1 MNSGNSP
8 SSRPALNPRPD
19 VEALLDPHNVV
30 IVGATD
36 KPGNWAQRCW
46 RNLGRYGYG
55 GSVYPLNPRREEVW
69 GTRCYTGY
77 SELPEPPD
85 HLAVFVPAPFV
96 EATLR
101 EGAAAGARS
110 ATVVSAGFDEA
121 PDPVA
126 VERGRQLSAAIAELG
141 IAVSGPNCLGNF
153 NGRAKFVTMTDNRP
167 QRAEP
172 GPIAIVGQSGGLV
185 MALKRTLEERGMDVG
200 YIVTSGNEA
209 GLKTADYIEYFAA
222 DPQTRVIVSYL
233 EAVREPHRFLAA
245 CAAAREAGKP
255 VIVVK
260 LGTSDNGRAAAL
272 AHTGALAGSIAAFDA
287 IAGDAGAVRV
297 ATLDDVV
304 EMAEYLLHARL
315 PKGDGLGAMTFS
327 GGLRGVLLDQ
337 AAAHGLSFPP
347 LAAKTRKRLG
357 KLLGVGTVIG
367 NPLDSGFGALTSRET
382 YIRCVEAMLDDPG
395 VDTLLLQE
403 ELLRSPEAGD
413 KEHNMRAVNALAAR
427 ARKPIAFVTM
437 ISHGLNDYARNLR
450 DGLRHVAFL
459 QEADKSLRTVR
470 SVISYAMRSSK
481 KAAAKRRDKPAPPAA
496 VRRLL
501 EQTGDRP
508 GPTPLSEVESKA
520 LLRAYGLRT
529 PRERLAGSAAEAARV
544 ARAIGF
550 PVVLKAVGADLTHK
564 SDAGGVL
571 LNNGTVSAVRQGH
584 GTILR
589 SVARKAKGVA
599 IEGVLVA
606 EQVAGDLELVIGASR
621 DPEMGTMVMFGSGG
635 VALELYRDVAFA
647 APTLD
652 EAGVA
657 ALVARTRAARLIDG
671 YRGAPALDR
680 KALVKALMAV
690 SRLACDLGDRL
701 ESIDVNPFVLRRR
714 GGIALDALVV
724 LAAAGR
730 DGPAP
735 DRKPC
740 HA

>member
-1 MNSGNSP
+1 M
-8 SSRPALNPRPD
+8 SSRKARTSPPTSNPRPD
-19 VEALLDPHNVV
+19 VEALLNPRNVV

-36 KPGNWAQRCW
+36 RPGNWAQRCW
-46 RNLGRYGYG
+46 RNLARYGFG
-55 GSVYPLNPRREEVW
+55 GPVYPLNPRREEVW
-69 GTRCYTGY
+69 GTRCYRTF

-96 EATLR
+96 EAVLR

-110 ATVVSAGFDEA
+110 ATVVSSGFGEV

-126 VERGRQLSAAIAELG
+126 IERGRQLSAAIAEVG

-167 QRAEP
+167 QPTEP

-233 EAVREPHRFLAA
+233 EAVREPERFLAA
-245 CAAAREAGKP
+245 CAAAKDAGKP

-272 AHTGALAGSIAAFDA
+272 AHTGGLAGSIAAFDA
-287 IAGDAGAVRV
+287 IAGDVGAVRV

-337 AAAHGLSFPP
+337 AAAHGLSFAP

-367 NPLDSGFGALTSRET
+367 NPLDSGFGALSSRET
-382 YIRCVEAMLDDPG
+382 YIRCVEALVDDPG
-395 VDTLLLQE
+395 IETLLLQE
-403 ELLRSPEAGD
+403 ELLRAPEGGD
-413 KEHNMRAVNALAAR
+413 KENNMRAVNELAAR
-427 ARKPIAFVTM
+427 ANKPIAFVTM
-437 ISHGLNDYARNLR
+437 ISHGLNDYARDLR
-450 DGLRHVAFL
+450 DGLRNVAFL

-470 SVISYAMRSSK
+470 SVISYAARLQS
-481 KAAAKRRDKPAPPAA
+481 KAAAKRRDNPAVPAA
-496 VRRLL
+496 VRKVLAKP
-501 EQTGDRP
+501 GGAA
-508 GPTPLSEVESKA
+508 GPTPLSEIDSKT

-529 PRERLAGSAAEAARV
+529 PRERLAGSAAEAARI
-544 ARAIGF
+544 ARAMGF
-550 PVVLKAVGADLTHK
+550 PVVLKAAGAELTHK

-571 LNNGTVSAVRQGH
+571 LNNGTAAAVRQGY

-589 SVARKAKGVA
+589 NVALKAKGVA
-599 IEGVLVA
+599 LDGVLVA

-652 EAGVA
+652 EAA
-657 ALVARTRAARLIDG
+657 AEALIVRTKAARLIEG

-680 KALVKALMAV
+680 GALVKALMAV

-724 LAAAGR
+724 LAGTGR
-730 DGPAP
+730 DGTGS
-735 DRKPC
+735 
-740 HA
+740 

>member
-1 MNSGNSP
+1 M
-8 SSRPALNPRPD
+8 SSRKARTSRPPSTPRPD
-19 VEALLDPHNVV
+19 VEALLNPRNVV

-46 RNLGRYGYG
+46 RNLDRYGYAG
-55 GSVYPLNPRREEVW
+55 PVYPLNPRREEVW
-69 GTRCYTGY
+69 DTRCYRSY
-77 SELPEPPD
+77 DELPEPPD

-110 ATVVSAGFDEA
+110 ATVVSSGFDEV

-126 VERGRQLSAAIAELG
+126 IERGRQLSETIAELG

-153 NGRAKFVTMTDNRP
+153 NGRARFVTMTDNRP
-167 QRAEP
+167 QPTEP
-172 GPIAIVGQSGGLV
+172 GPVAIVGQSGGLV

-222 DPQTRVIVSYL
+222 DPQTRIIVSYL
-233 EAVREPHRFLAA
+233 EAVREPERFLAA
-245 CAAAREAGKP
+245 CTAAKDAGKP

-260 LGTSDNGRAAAL
+260 LGASANGRAAAL
-272 AHTGALAGSIAAFDA
+272 AHTGGLAGSIAAFDA

-297 ATLDDVV
+297 TTLDDVV
-304 EMAEYLLHARL
+304 EITEYLLHARL
-315 PKGDGLGAMTFS
+315 PRGEGLGAMTFS

-337 AAAHGLSFPP
+337 AEVNGLSFPP
-347 LAAKTRKRLG
+347 LAAKTRRRLG

-367 NPLDSGFGALTSRET
+367 NPLDSGFGALTSHDT
-382 YIRCVEAMLDDPG
+382 YIRCVETLLDDPDI
-395 VDTLLLQE
+395 DTLLLQE
-403 ELLRSPEAGD
+403 ELLRAPEGGN
-413 KEHNMRAVNALAAR
+413 KEANMRAVNALAAR
-427 ARKPIAFVTM
+427 AKKPIAFVTM
-437 ISHGLNDYARNLR
+437 ISHGLNDYARKLR
-450 DGLRHVAFL
+450 GGLRNVAFL
-459 QEADKSLRTVR
+459 QETDKSLRTVR
-470 SVISYAMRSSK
+470 SVISYAMRSSR
-481 KAAAKRRDKPAPPAA
+481 KAPAQGRGRSATPPA
-496 VRRLL
+496 VRKALAR
-501 EQTGDRP
+501 TGD
-508 GPTPLSEVESKA
+508 GTDPTPFSEVDSKV

-529 PRERLAGSAAEAARV
+529 PRERLAGSAAEAVRIARD
-544 ARAIGF
+544 IGF
-550 PVVLKAVGADLTHK
+550 PVVLKAAGAELAHK

-571 LNNGTVSAVRQGH
+571 LNHGTVAAVRRGY

-589 SVARKAKGVA
+589 SVARAAHGVA
-599 IEGVLVA
+599 IDGVLVA

-652 EAGVA
+652 EAA
-657 ALVARTRAARLIDG
+657 AEALIARTRAARLIGG

-680 KALVKALMAV
+680 KALVKALIAV
-690 SRLACDLGDRL
+690 SRLACDLGARL

-724 LAAAGR
+724 LAGAGR
-730 DGPAP
+730 DGTGPG
-735 DRKPC
+735 
-740 HA
+740 

>member
-1 MNSGNSP
+1 MISRRTRA
-8 SSRPALNPRPD
+8 SRPASTPRPD
-19 VEALLDPHNVV
+19 VEALLDPRNVV

-36 KPGNWAQRCW
+36 RPGNWAQRCW
-46 RNLGRYGYG
+46 RNLGRYGFG
-55 GSVYPLNPRREEVW
+55 GPVYPLNPRREEVW
-69 GTRCYTGY
+69 GTRCYRSY

-110 ATVVSAGFDEA
+110 ATVVSSGFGEV

-126 VERGRQLSAAIAELG
+126 VERGRQLSATVAELG
-141 IAVSGPNCLGNF
+141 IAVSGPNCIGNF
-153 NGRAKFVTMTDNRP
+153 NGRTEA
-167 QRAEP
+167 
-172 GPIAIVGQSGGLV
+172 GPVAIVGQSGGLV

-200 YIVTSGNEA
+200 YIVSSGNEA

-233 EAVREPHRFLAA
+233 EAVREPERFLAA
-245 CAAAREAGKP
+245 CAAAKAAGKP

-260 LGTSDNGRAAAL
+260 LGASDNGRAAAM
-272 AHTGALAGSIAAFDA
+272 AHTGGLAGSIAAFDA
-287 IAGDAGAVRV
+287 IAGDYGAVRV
-297 ATLDDVV
+297 GTLDDVV

-337 AAAHGLSFPP
+337 AEANGLSFPS
-347 LAAKTRKRLG
+347 LAARSRKRLE

-367 NPLDSGFGALTSRET
+367 NPLDSGFGALTSHET
-382 YIRCVEAMLDDPG
+382 YLRCVETLLDDPG
-395 VDTLLLQE
+395 IDTLLLQE
-403 ELLRSPEAGD
+403 ELLRAPEGGN
-413 KEHNMRAVNALAAR
+413 KEANMRAVNELVAR

-437 ISHGLNDYARNLR
+437 ISHGLNDYARELR
-450 DGLRHVAFL
+450 DGLRNVAFL
-459 QEADKSLRTVR
+459 QEPDKSLRTVR
-470 SVISYAMRSSK
+470 SVISYAERLSRKSP
-481 KAAAKRRDKPAPPAA
+481 AKRRGAAPVPPA
-496 VRRLL
+496 VRRVLAR
-501 EQTGDRP
+501 TKDAA
-508 GPTPLSEVESKA
+508 GPTPLSEVDSKA

-529 PRERLAGSAAEAARV
+529 PRERLAGSAAEAVRI

-550 PVVLKAVGADLTHK
+550 PVVLKAAGAELTHK

-571 LNNGTVSAVRQGH
+571 LNNITASAVRQGY
-584 GTILR
+584 GAILR
-589 SVARKAKGVA
+589 NVARKARGVA
-599 IEGVLVA
+599 VDGVLVA
-606 EQVAGDLELVIGASR
+606 EQVAGGLELVIGASR
-621 DPEMGTMVMFGSGG
+621 DPEMGPMVMFGSGG

-652 EAGVA
+652 ESSAET
-657 ALVARTRAARLIDG
+657 LIARTRAAPLIGG
-671 YRGAPALDR
+671 YRGAPPLDW

-701 ESIDVNPFVLRRR
+701 ESVDVNPFVLRRR

-724 LAAAGR
+724 LVGAG
-730 DGPAP
+730 GGEPGQA
-735 DRKPC
+735 
-740 HA
+740 

>member
-1 MNSGNSP
+1 MSNRRAPSP
-8 SSRPALNPRPD
+8 STASNPRPD
-19 VEALLDPHNVV
+19 VEALLDPRNVV

-55 GSVYPLNPRREEVW
+55 GPVYPLNPRREDVW
-69 GTRCYTGY
+69 GIRCYKSY

-110 ATVVSAGFDEA
+110 ATVVSAGFDES

-126 VERGRQLSAAIAELG
+126 IERGRQLSAAIAEVG

-167 QRAEP
+167 QPTEP
-172 GPIAIVGQSGGLV
+172 GPVAIVGQSGGLV

-233 EAVREPHRFLAA
+233 EAVREPERFLAA
-245 CAAAREAGKP
+245 CAAAKDAGKP

-272 AHTGALAGSIAAFDA
+272 AHTGGLAGSIAAFDA

-304 EMAEYLLHARL
+304 EMAEYFLHARL
-315 PKGDGLGAMTFS
+315 PRGEGLGAMTFS

-337 AAAHGLSFPP
+337 AAVHGLSFPP
-347 LAAKTRKRLG
+347 LAPKTRKRLG

-367 NPLDSGFGALTSRET
+367 NPLDSGFAALTSRET

-395 VDTLLLQE
+395 VDYAAFAGGAAACPRGRGKGSQHARRQRVGGPIE
-403 ELLRSPEAGD
+403 ETHRLRHHDLAWPERLRAGPARRSAQRRLPAGGGQVVAHGALGHLLRD
-413 KEHNMRAVNALAAR
+413 
-427 ARKPIAFVTM
+427 
-437 ISHGLNDYARNLR
+437 
-450 DGLRHVAFL
+450 
-459 QEADKSLRTVR
+459 TVVGR
-470 SVISYAMRSSK
+470 
-481 KAAAKRRDKPAPPAA
+481 KAAAALRDPSAMPQA
-496 VRRLL
+496 VRKRL
-501 EQTGDRP
+501 EGTGDSP
-508 GPTPLSEVESKA
+508 GPAPLSEVESKA
-520 LLRAYGLRT
+520 LLRAYGVRT
-529 PRERLAGSAAEAARV
+529 PRERLAGSAPEAARI
-544 ARAIGF
+544 ARSIGL
-550 PVVLKAVGADLTHK
+550 PVVLKAVAAELTHK
-564 SDAGGVL
+564 SDIGGVL
-571 LNNGTVSAVRQGH
+571 LNNDTMNAVRQGY
-584 GTILR
+584 GAIL
-589 SVARKAKGVA
+589 SDVTRKVDGIALD
-599 IEGVLVA
+599 GVLVA
-606 EQVAGDLELVIGASR
+606 EQVGGGLELVIGASR
-621 DPEMGTMVMFGSGG
+621 DPEMGTVVMFGSGG
-635 VALELYRDVAFA
+635 MALELHRDVAFA

-652 EAGVA
+652 EASADELIG
-657 ALVARTRAARLIDG
+657 RTRAARLIDG

-680 KALVKALMAV
+680 KALIKALMAV
-690 SRLACDLGDRL
+690 SRLARDLGDRL
-701 ESIDVNPFVLRRR
+701 ESIDVNPFLLRRR

-724 LAAAGR
+724 LAGEGTAY
-730 DGPAP
+730 
-735 DRKPC
+735 
-740 HA
+740 